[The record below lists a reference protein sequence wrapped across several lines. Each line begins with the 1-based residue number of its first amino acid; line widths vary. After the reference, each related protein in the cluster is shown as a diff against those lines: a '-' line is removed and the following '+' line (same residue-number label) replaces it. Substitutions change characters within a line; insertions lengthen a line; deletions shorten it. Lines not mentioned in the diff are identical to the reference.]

1 MLLLIDLKGGENTKS
16 KRLFIISI
24 ILVFSC
30 LNVVSATGDIGDN
43 TLGDA
48 NGISQDLLAATN
60 GNVLTDSEEGNF
72 TELSNYISS
81 EIAAGH
87 NTIDLNKS

>member
-48 NGISQDLLAATN
+48 
-60 GNVLTDSEEGNF
+60 
-72 TELSNYISS
+72 YIL
-81 EIAAGH
+81 I
-87 NTIDLNKS
+87 L

>member
-48 NGISQDLLAATN
+48 TVFHKIYSQQQ
-60 GNVLTDSEEGNF
+60 
-72 TELSNYISS
+72 TE
-81 EIAAGH
+81 
-87 NTIDLNKS
+87 TF